1 MFLVKTNER
10 TNLNFKKIPK
20 FKNKK
25 KKQKNNVHN
34 LGWLTI
40 VFTKETTFLNCPS
53 HFIAKQLFSIYK

>member
-20 FKNKK
+20 FK

-34 LGWLTI
+34 LGLLTI